1 MAAETRLDGR
11 VAVVTGATRGGG
23 RAIALALGEQGATV
37 YVTGR
42 SSRATG
48 RTEGMPG
55 TVEDTAEA
63 VSAAGGEGVA
73 VRVDHT
79 VEAEVAALVARVR
92 EERGG
97 LDLLVN
103 NAWGGYEAYGPD
115 FAGPFWQQPA
125 RRWDAMFGAG
135 VRAAYVTSQ
144 LAAPLMLERGGGLI
158 VNTLAWIEG
167 GGYMGSVPYDTAKAA
182 IARMAFGM
190 AHDLRPHGVAVVALA
205 PGFMRTERVLAEHAK
220 EPFDLRGTESP
231 AYLGRAVA
239 ALAAAPNVLARSG
252 ELLTAGQLA
261 RVYGF
266 TDVDGRQPEPFRLPT
281 S

>member
-1 MAAETRLDGR
+1 
-11 VAVVTGATRGGG
+11 
-23 RAIALALGEQGATV
+23 
-37 YVTGR
+37 
-42 SSRATG
+42 
-48 RTEGMPG
+48 
-55 TVEDTAEA
+55 
-63 VSAAGGEGVA
+63 
-73 VRVDHT
+73 
-79 VEAEVAALVARVR
+79 
-92 EERGG
+92 
-97 LDLLVN
+97 
-103 NAWGGYEAYGPD
+103 
-115 FAGPFWQQPA
+115 
-125 RRWDAMFGAG
+125 